1 LTGHA
6 VQQLFATMGSTGRCG
21 RRSNF
26 KPLVFRYFQAV
37 DDTFSKFAEFQSARQ
52 VHISLRDEGIELP
65 VKSRNGEARGIIS
78 HQEIS
83 AQLCMSLGMVMQ
95 YSKHIDQERLAREA
109 NKRRT

>member
-1 LTGHA
+1 LDEKNPDQRVREA
-6 VQQLFATMGSTGRCG
+6 VQL
-21 RRSNF
+21 
-26 KPLVFRYFQAV
+26 
-37 DDTFSKFAEFQSARQ
+37 DFSKFAEFQSARQ

>member
-1 LTGHA
+1 LDEKNPDQRVREA
-6 VQQLFATMGSTGRCG
+6 VQL
-21 RRSNF
+21 
-26 KPLVFRYFQAV
+26 
-37 DDTFSKFAEFQSARQ
+37 DFSKFAEFQSARQ

-83 AQLCMSLGMVMQ
+83 AQLCMSLGMVQ